1 MSSILIE
8 IPWQSPVTL
17 FEALSK
23 EPYALFFDSSDTR
36 HPMGRVSYI
45 LWKPSEVYKASGDNP
60 FHSLE
65 PQKDHETNTDHG
77 YFCGGWAGYFG
88 YETAHSLERIGQRK
102 LCATPD
108 TIMGYYEQ
116 GLIFDHR
123 YQKAFVFFPQGQKQ
137 PKLPQVKDKQE
148 RAQPIEFQSTIS
160 QAQFENDIQ
169 TVIDYIHAGDIFQA
183 NLSRK
188 IVAKRSSNFNSWTQY
203 KRLREISPAPYAAF
217 MQFGS
222 FQILS
227 SSPESFLSV
236 RDRHVSTA
244 PIKGTAPRY
253 KDDPETDKHSIA
265 HLLASEKDRAEN
277 IMIVDLLRNDLAK
290 VCEDASI
297 QEPKLC
303 TLESFSHVHHLVS
316 TITGTLRQDKSV
328 FDLLEGAFPGGSITG
343 APKIRAMQIINELEP
358 FARGPYCGSL
368 ALIGDNGYL
377 ESNIAIRTLTVT
389 EDEISFHVGGGIT
402 ALSDPEDEFFE
413 TQAKAEGILKSFS

>member
-1 MSSILIE
+1 
-8 IPWQSPVTL
+8 
-17 FEALSK
+17 
-23 EPYALFFDSSDTR
+23 
-36 HPMGRVSYI
+36 
-45 LWKPSEVYKASGDNP
+45 
-60 FHSLE
+60 
-65 PQKDHETNTDHG
+65 G

-265 HLLASEKDRAEN
+265 
-277 IMIVDLLRNDLAK
+277 
-290 VCEDASI
+290 
-297 QEPKLC
+297 
-303 TLESFSHVHHLVS
+303 
-316 TITGTLRQDKSV
+316 
-328 FDLLEGAFPGGSITG
+328 
-343 APKIRAMQIINELEP
+343 
-358 FARGPYCGSL
+358 
-368 ALIGDNGYL
+368 
-377 ESNIAIRTLTVT
+377 
-389 EDEISFHVGGGIT
+389 
-402 ALSDPEDEFFE
+402 
-413 TQAKAEGILKSFS
+413 